1 MEVQEMNNESKLDTV
16 KGSALTNQK
25 STKVAES
32 VSFLNKKKWK
42 EAGLFTLFVG
52 PVLLAFILIVLI
64 PFFTGIYYAFTDWN
78 GVTGSVKWVGLDNFK
93 YLFTEDKQFQQSFIL
108 TTKYTVVAIILTN
121 LIGFGLALLVA
132 QRLKTKNVLRT
143 VFFMPN
149 LIGGLILGFIWQFIF
164 VKGFA
169 SIGELTGIPLF
180 ELAWLGDAKTAFW
193 GIVIV
198 SVWQGAGYI
207 MIIYIA
213 ALQNVPQELIEAARI
228 DGANRFQVLRHITM
242 PLVAPAV
249 TICLFLTT
257 ASSFKVFDANL
268 SLTNGGPFKST
279 EMLALNI
286 YTEAFVNNRYGI
298 GEAKAL
304 IFFIVV
310 AAITILQVTI
320 SKKREVES

>member
-16 KGSALTNQK
+16 KGSTLSNQK
-25 STKVAES
+25 STKVSQS

-42 EAGLFTLFVG
+42 DAGLFTLFVG

-93 YLFTEDKQFQQSFIL
+93 YLFTEDKQFQTSFIL

-132 QRLKTKNVLRT
+132 QKLKAKNVLRT

-310 AAITILQVTI
+310 AAITVLQVSI

>member
-1 MEVQEMNNESKLDTV
+1 MNSQSKLENV
-16 KGSALTNQK
+16 EGIAFKNQK
-25 STKVAES
+25 STKVSES
-32 VSFLNKKKWK
+32 VSISNKKKLK
-42 EAGLFTLFVG
+42 DAGLFALFVG
-52 PVLLAFILIVLI
+52 PVLLAFTVVVLI

-78 GVTGSVKWVGLDNFK
+78 GVTGAIKWVGLDNFK
-93 YLFTEDKQFQQSFIL
+93 YLFTQDKQFQSSFIL

-121 LIGFGLALLVA
+121 VIGFGLAILVT
-132 QRLKTKNVLRT
+132 QRLKTSNILRT

-149 LIGGLILGFIWQFIF
+149 LIGGLLLGFIWQFIF

-169 SIGELTGIPLF
+169 SIGQLTGIPLF
-180 ELAWLGDAKTAFW
+180 NLAWLGDANTAFW

-213 ALQNVPQELIEAARI
+213 ALQNVPQELIEAAKI
-228 DGANRFQVLRHITM
+228 DGANKWQILRHITM

-268 SLTNGGPFKST
+268 SLTGGGPFKST

-286 YTEAFVNNRYGI
+286 YTEAFVNNRYGV

-310 AAITILQVTI
+310 AAITVLQVTI
-320 SKKREVES
+320 SKKKEVES